1 MNAAVYGAGVSF
13 LDRLPASSS
22 AALSAAGRIRRY
34 PKGSLVCAEGDP
46 ATEVVIIRSGT
57 VKVLVTALSGR
68 EVVLD
73 VMEDGALLGELSA
86 IDGSP
91 RSATAIALTQLEVLA
106 IPQSAFRRVLD
117 EDTALARRLLDL
129 LAERMRASDRRQ
141 LELAT
146 GDALGRLCQRLVSLA
161 QRNGQR
167 FANGAVEV
175 TTPVSQQDL
184 AAWAGLSR
192 EAVVK
197 GFYALRRLEWIET
210 NGRQITILDI
220 DAVTRRAAT

>member
-1 MNAAVYGAGVSF
+1 MAF
-13 LDRLPASSS
+13 LDRLPPASS

-34 PKGSLVCAEGDP
+34 PRGSLVCAEGDI
-46 ATEVVIIRSGT
+46 ATEVVIIRSGS

-106 IPQSAFRRVLD
+106 IPQSAFRQVLD
-117 EDTALARRLLDL
+117 EDNALARRLLDL
-129 LAERMRASDRRQ
+129 LAERMRESDRRQ

-146 GDALGRLCQRLVSLA
+146 GDALGRLCQRLVNLA
-161 QRNGQR
+161 GRNGQQV
-167 FANGAVEV
+167 ANGVLEV
-175 TTPVSQQDL
+175 TTPVSQADL

-197 GFYALRRLEWIET
+197 GLYALRRLGWIET
-210 NGRQITILDI
+210 NGRKVTILDM

>member
-1 MNAAVYGAGVSF
+1 MAF
-13 LDRLPASSS
+13 LDRLPPASS

-34 PKGSLVCAEGDP
+34 PRGSLVCAEGDI
-46 ATEVVIIRSGT
+46 ATEVVIIRSGS

-106 IPQSAFRRVLD
+106 IPQSAFRQVLD
-117 EDTALARRLLDL
+117 EDNALARRLLDL
-129 LAERMRASDRRQ
+129 LAERMRESDRRQ

-146 GDALGRLCQRLVSLA
+146 GDALGRLCQRLVNLA
-161 QRNGQR
+161 GRNGQQV
-167 FANGAVEV
+167 ANGVLEV
-175 TTPVSQQDL
+175 TTPVSQADL

-197 GFYALRRLEWIET
+197 GLHALRRLGWIET
-210 NGRQITILDI
+210 NGRKVTILDM